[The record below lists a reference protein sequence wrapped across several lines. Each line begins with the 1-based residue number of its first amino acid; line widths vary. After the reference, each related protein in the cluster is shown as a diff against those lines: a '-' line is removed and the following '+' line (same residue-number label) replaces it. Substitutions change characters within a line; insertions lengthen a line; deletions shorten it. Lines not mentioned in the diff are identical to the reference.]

1 MKLLPEILQSAAAIQ
16 TIRRDIHAH
25 PELSYE
31 ENRTSDVIAAQLQTW
46 GITVHRGLGKTGVV
60 GTIEGTRG
68 KGLSIGLRDR
78 KSTRLNSSHTDIS
91 RMPSSA

>member
-31 ENRTSDVIAAQLQTW
+31 ENRTSDVIAAQLQT
-46 GITVHRGLGKTGVV
+46 
-60 GTIEGTRG
+60 
-68 KGLSIGLRDR
+68 
-78 KSTRLNSSHTDIS
+78 
-91 RMPSSA
+91 